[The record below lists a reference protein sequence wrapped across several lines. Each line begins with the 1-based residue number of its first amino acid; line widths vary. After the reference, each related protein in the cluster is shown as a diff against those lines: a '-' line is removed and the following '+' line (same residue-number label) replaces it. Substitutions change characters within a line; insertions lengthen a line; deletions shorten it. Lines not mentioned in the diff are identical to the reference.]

1 MGLRFWVPP
10 KITSSILPPRR
21 FLVDCSPMTQR
32 MASAIFDF
40 PLPLGPT
47 TAVMAWSKVRRVFWG
62 KDLNP
67 CSSKALKYKGHLA
80 ILSSKMGNCYIM
92 TFYYTKFSPKCKPFG
107 EVCRRVRTLATLV
120 GSSTC
125 KQAEPTL
132 PMCPRRICRRK
143 NRLHFIPP
151 SCRNSA
157 RRLSFEIQ

>member
-1 MGLRFWVPP
+1 M
-10 KITSSILPPRR
+10 
-21 FLVDCSPMTQR
+21 DCSPMTQR
-32 MASAIFDF
+32 MASAILDF

-92 TFYYTKFSPKCKPFG
+92 TFYYTKFSPKRKPFG
-107 EVCRRVRTLATLV
+107 EVCSTGLRTPATLG
-120 GSSTC
+120 GSATC

-132 PMCPRRICRRK
+132 LAAYPSEQYFFRRICRREK
-143 NRLHFIPP
+143 
-151 SCRNSA
+151 
-157 RRLSFEIQ
+157 

>member
-107 EVCRRVRTLATLV
+107 EVCRRVRTLATL
-120 GSSTC
+120 GGAYAAALTRLSSIFSDVYV
-125 KQAEPTL
+125 AE
-132 PMCPRRICRRK
+132 K
-143 NRLHFIPP
+143 NRFHFIPP

-157 RRLSFEIQ
+157 RRLNFEIQ